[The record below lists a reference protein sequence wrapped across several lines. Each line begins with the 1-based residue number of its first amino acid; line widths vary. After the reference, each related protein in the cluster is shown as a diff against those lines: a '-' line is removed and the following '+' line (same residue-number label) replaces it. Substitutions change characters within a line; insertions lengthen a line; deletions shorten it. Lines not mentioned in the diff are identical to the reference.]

1 MSAFDP
7 KRTSHELTFTSVENR
22 VGCTENEGLPYR
34 SGSRLNLEVPD
45 GWQLV
50 AYLCV
55 GYPDEEHLDP
65 ELDRHGWQERANVGG
80 FVIER

>member
-1 MSAFDP
+1 M
-7 KRTSHELTFTSVENR
+7 
-22 VGCTENEGLPYR
+22 YR
-34 SGSRLNLEVPD
+34 KSGIAVQEWLKTKLGSPRWL
-45 GWQLV
+45 QLV

-65 ELDRHGWQERANVGG
+65 ELDRHGWQERMNVGG

>member
-1 MSAFDP
+1 MAYTIIIFGKP
-7 KRTSHELTFTSVENR
+7 HEYSGPT
-22 VGCTENEGLPYR
+22 
-34 SGSRLNLEVPD
+34 GSRLNLEVPD